1 MARALRWFGYL
12 VGVLLVL
19 ILLAAVWLWFASNRA
34 LNAAVT
40 PRVEQLVQ
48 PTQVAL
54 ADAERR
60 ARTLGCV
67 SCHGEGLSGKAFLD
81 DAKVARLHAT
91 NLTEV
96 ASRANDQQIARAIRQ
111 GIGSDGRSLLVMP
124 SEAYQYLTD
133 AETAAL
139 VAYIRRQPRT
149 GEPSPPRRIGP
160 LARLGLAMGSFRTTP
175 VLAADYRQRIAPD
188 LGPDTAA
195 GRHLALTTCSG
206 CHGGDLAGR
215 RVSPEMTSPDLTIAG
230 AYDLP
235 AFTRLMRDGIAPG
248 GKHLKTMRDVARN
261 DSRFYTD
268 AEIAALHAYLVARAQ
283 R

>member
-1 MARALRWFGYL
+1 MARALRWLGY
-12 VGVLLVL
+12 VAGALLVL
-19 ILLAAVWLWFASNRA
+19 ILIAVASLWFASNRKV
-34 LNAAVT
+34 NAEVT
-40 PRVEQLVQ
+40 GRAERLVQ
-48 PTQVAL
+48 PTPAAL
-54 ADAERR
+54 ADIERR
-60 ARTLGCV
+60 ARTLGCI
-67 SCHGEGLSGKAFLD
+67 SCHGEGLSGKTFLD

-96 ASRANDQQIARAIRQ
+96 ASRASDQQLARAIRQ
-111 GIGSDGRSLLVMP
+111 GIGIDGRALLVMP

-139 VAYIRRQPRT
+139 VAYIRRLPRS
-149 GEPSPPRRIGP
+149 GEPSPPRRLGP
-160 LARLGLAMGSFRTTP
+160 LARLGLATGSFRTTP
-175 VLAADYRQRIAPD
+175 VLAADYRQRTAPN

-195 GRHLALTTCSG
+195 GWHLALTTCSG

-215 RVSPEMTSPDLTIAG
+215 RVSPEMTSPDLMIAG

-235 AFTRLMRDGIAPG
+235 DFARLMRDGIAPG

-268 AEIAALHAYLVARAQ
+268 EEIAALHAYLVARAQ